1 MIGWRMRTTSLGR
14 KTGRMDK
21 YSEIFALYE
30 FCKENGIECRIVPL
44 YDGHKICLQDGND
57 FVQHKFSYCA
67 AGGCVEPNVGDEEH
81 DYTPV
86 PLEQAKKLVLKY
98 QDKLNRMKEEVN

>member
-1 MIGWRMRTTSLGR
+1 MN
-14 KTGRMDK
+14 K

-44 YDGHKICLQDGND
+44 YDGHKICFQNGSD
-57 FVQHKFSYCA
+57 FVQHEFSYCA
-67 AGGCVEPNVGDEEH
+67 AGGCVEPAIGDEEC

-86 PLEQAKKLVLKY
+86 LLEQAKKLVLKY
-98 QDKLNRMKEEVN
+98 RDKLNGTIEEAN

>member
-1 MIGWRMRTTSLGR
+1 
-14 KTGRMDK
+14 MDK

-30 FCKENGIECRIVPL
+30 FCKENGIKCRIGPL
-44 YDGHKICLQDGND
+44 YDGHKIRFRDGSD

-67 AGGCVEPNVGDEEH
+67 AGGCVEPAIGDEEH

-86 PLEQAKKLVLKY
+86 PLEQAKKLALKWRY
-98 QDKLNRMKEEVN
+98 KLNGAIEEVN